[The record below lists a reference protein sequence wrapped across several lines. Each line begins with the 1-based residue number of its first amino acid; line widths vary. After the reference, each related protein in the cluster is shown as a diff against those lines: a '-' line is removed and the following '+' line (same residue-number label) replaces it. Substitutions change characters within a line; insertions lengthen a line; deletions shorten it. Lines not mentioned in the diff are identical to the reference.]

1 MITLFNMHHPLTTT
15 KINDLCNPSEKYKQE
30 MFHPPLYY
38 IPYAN
43 TYLYDYQ

>member
-1 MITLFNMHHPLTTT
+1 MIILFNMHHPLTTT

-43 TYLYDYQ
+43 TYLSDYQ

>member
-1 MITLFNMHHPLTTT
+1 MIILFNMRHPLTTT

-30 MFHPPLYY
+30 MYHPPLYY

-43 TYLYDYQ
+43 TYLSDYQ